1 MKFYPKGLLVLT
13 VCVAAGMLQ
22 ASALLGIVD
31 TRLLIVAVVV
41 LLAIEFIGAYRALFG
56 GTRGR

>member
-1 MKFYPKGLLVLT
+1 
-13 VCVAAGMLQ
+13 MLQ
-22 ASALLGIVD
+22 ANALLGIVD